1 MRTVLSSF
9 SVAACVV
16 AAVSLNTACES
27 PAPKKSDGPAK
38 TQRGETTAPRKDTQS
53 TSAGQSSSARLV
65 FTKEN
70 NPTALAKRGEPSLTD
85 QFRPAAWIF
94 IDGKDGRFTDKD
106 GQRHLEWVIEQPV
119 SASPTFRVE
128 VYEPLLGQADEF
140 SAVIETIAAA
150 DGSKVRY
157 GLSAPAGSMQFGKDY
172 NLLNPG
178 PEFALK
184 NLDTKDRIAEI
195 APLPAG
201 RYLIAAGIKNTKTDA
216 KTAAVTYFTVTE

>member
-1 MRTVLSSF
+1 MRTVSLSITA
-9 SVAACVV
+9 SV
-16 AAVSLNTACES
+16 LTALLLCTGCES
-27 PAPKKSDGPAK
+27 PAPKKSDSPTKAK
-38 TQRGETTAPRKDTQS
+38 QGATPSPKKDTQS
-53 TSAGQSSSARLV
+53 TSAGQSKSGARLV

-70 NPTALAKRGEPSLTD
+70 NPTSLAKRGEPSLTD
-85 QFRPAAWIF
+85 QFRPAAWIYL
-94 IDGKDGRFTDKD
+94 DGKDGSFTDKD

-119 SASPTFRVE
+119 SNAPTFRVE
-128 VYEPLLGQADEF
+128 VYEPLLGGADEF

-150 DGSKVRY
+150 DGTTVRY
-157 GLSAPAGSMQFGKDY
+157 GLSAPAGVLQFGKDY
-172 NLLNPG
+172 NLLSPG

-216 KTAAVTYFTVTE
+216 KTAAVTYFTVSE

>member
-1 MRTVLSSF
+1 MRTVSLSVTG
-9 SVAACVV
+9 SV
-16 AAVSLNTACES
+16 LTALILCTGCES
-27 PAPKKSDGPAK
+27 PAPKKSDTPTKAK
-38 TQRGETTAPRKDTQS
+38 QGATTSPRKDTQS
-53 TSAGQSSSARLV
+53 TSAQPSKSGARLV

-70 NPTALAKRGEPSLTD
+70 NPTSLAKRGEPSLTD
-85 QFRPAAWIF
+85 QFRPAAWIYL
-94 IDGKDGRFTDKD
+94 DGKDGKFTDKE

-119 SASPTFRVE
+119 SNSPTFRVE

-140 SAVIETIAAA
+140 SAVIETIAAT
-150 DGSKVRY
+150 DGSTVRY
-157 GLSAPAGSMQFGKDY
+157 GLSAPAGVLQFGKDY
-172 NLLNPG
+172 NLLSPG

-216 KTAAVTYFTVTE
+216 KTAAVTYFTVSE